1 MNAPAGGG
9 AEKSNDGLKEDARRR
24 LVEVVSAASRGDVNG
39 HARALMS
46 WQGEVPLAGQQHAG
60 AYLLY
65 LLFRTVKTIIGTQP
79 MPTDLHV
86 LAMSNFADFHK
97 FVRAERVQPEDTY
110 RRAFSLP
117 MLRPP
122 LTPAEF
128 VIFGAV
134 ALGILLPDPVNDLES
149 MRPALSAWLNRNR
162 ESSGRKGCWKRS
174 RRIRRQTRH

>member
-1 MNAPAGGG
+1 MDAPAGGD
-9 AEKSNDGLKEDARRR
+9 AEKPDDGLKEDAWRR
-24 LVEVVSAASRGDVNG
+24 LVEVVSAASRGDVDG

-46 WQGEVPLAGQQHAG
+46 WRGEVPLAGQQHAG

-79 MPTDLHV
+79 TPTDLHV
-86 LAMSNFADFHK
+86 LAMSNFAAFHK
-97 FVRAERVQPEDTY
+97 FVGAERVQLEDTY

-122 LTPAEF
+122 LNPVEF
-128 VIFGAV
+128 VIFGTV

-162 ESSGRKGCWKRS
+162 EKFRS
-174 RRIRRQTRH
+174 EGLPEA